1 VHHLIQEILLIQ
13 HTLSN
18 VGGGKLILNK
28 LCISRACTNPCWN
41 MIASNEAVLRQ
52 VSCKERGNRIETE
65 SLSYC
70 ATQQW
75 ELYNVIGATCLL
87 QLSVQFILQIWM
99 MGKQI

>member
-1 VHHLIQEILLIQ
+1 
-13 HTLSN
+13 
-18 VGGGKLILNK
+18 
-28 LCISRACTNPCWN
+28 

-75 ELYNVIGATCLL
+75 ELYNIIGATRLL
-87 QLSVQFILQIWM
+87 QLSIQFILQIWM
-99 MGKQI
+99 VGKQI